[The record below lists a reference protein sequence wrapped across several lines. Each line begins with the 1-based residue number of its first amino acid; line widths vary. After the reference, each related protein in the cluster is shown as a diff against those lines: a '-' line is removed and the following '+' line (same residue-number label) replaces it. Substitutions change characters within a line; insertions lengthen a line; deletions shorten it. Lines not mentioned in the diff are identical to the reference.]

1 MKKLSVSTTPAQ
13 RLWGW
18 IYLALQLIVI
28 PALLTL
34 GNVYLQLELSD
45 AELNFIFFCLNF
57 ICVTIIFHPFLI
69 ANGIRAIRAPQNII
83 YAALGAFAAYWIL
96 TYLVSGVIAA
106 VYPDFFNVNDAA
118 VATMVSDEYRLML
131 IGTVFLVPVTEELL
145 YRGLI
150 FAGLYNR
157 SNILA
162 YAVSTVAFAL
172 LHVFGYIG
180 LYDPLHLLLCLL
192 EYVPAG
198 LCLGWAYAKADS
210 IWAPILVHILVNLIG
225 MLAMR

>member
-1 MKKLSVSTTPAQ
+1 MTKLSVSTTPAQ

-18 IYLALQLIVI
+18 IYLALQLIAI
-28 PALLTL
+28 PVLLTL
-34 GNVYLQLELSD
+34 ANVYFQLELSE

-69 ANGIRAIRAPQNII
+69 ANGTRAIRSPQKVI
-83 YAALGAFAAYWIL
+83 YATLVAFAAYWIL
-96 TYLVSGVIAA
+96 AYLVSGLISA
-106 VYPDFFNVNDAA
+106 VYPEFFNVNDAA

-131 IGTVFLVPVTEELL
+131 VGTVILVPVTEELL

-157 SNILA
+157 SRVLA
-162 YAVSTVAFAL
+162 YAVSAIAFAL

-180 LYDPLHLLLCLL
+180 LYDPVHLLLCLL

>member
-1 MKKLSVSTTPAQ
+1 MTKLSVSTTPAQ

-34 GNVYLQLELSD
+34 GNVYLQLGLSE

-69 ANGIRAIRAPQNII
+69 SNGIRAIRAPQKVI
-83 YAALGAFAAYWIL
+83 YAALVAFTAYWIL
-96 TYLVSGVIAA
+96 TYLVSGLIAA

-118 VATMVSDEYRLML
+118 IATMVSDEYRLML
-131 IGTVFLVPVTEELL
+131 VGTVFLVPVTEELL

-157 SNILA
+157 SAVLA
-162 YAVSTVAFAL
+162 YTVSTAAFAL

-198 LCLGWAYAKADS
+198 LCLGWVYAKADS